1 MKHLSRKECIAL
13 MLDLLNKKERENA
26 ESHIKNCDECEKKY
40 NTLLPITVPYLRNK
54 VIFPDTLKKR
64 ILISAVKIRNSEKKA
79 KLADIIQ
86 IIRQRTVLYTSITAS
101 VFILTAGTLFYYN
114 IKSSSAY
121 FKIARMYGKAEI
133 NAIPARLFDTVSSGS
148 TISTNDN
155 SAIMLLTLRDNKMM
169 IMGESLLTINK
180 AKLNRNNNLEVNY
193 SLDKGILL
201 NKNNQNSS
209 VKQAYTTPHA
219 LIRAQN
225 ADLMLQTSNDASS
238 ILLIK
243 GKLEVV
249 DKKSSNKITIDS
261 PGEYIITNGDGMKMT
276 KTEDVVIRDIQ
287 KLDEVFEMNEDE
299 SLATQN
305 QNPDD
310 SIKNQNNSP
319 NDAARILREKLSRH
333 IDEDADQ

>member
-1 MKHLSRKECIAL
+1 MKHLSQKECIAL
-13 MLDLLNKKERENA
+13 MFELLNKKQQVYAEN
-26 ESHIKNCDECEKKY
+26 HIKSCDKCEKKF
-40 NTLLPITVPYLRNK
+40 NSLLPIAVPYLKNN
-54 VIFPDTLKKR
+54 VIFPETLKKR
-64 ILISAVKIRNSEKKA
+64 ILISVVKITNSEKKA
-79 KLADIIQ
+79 KLIDIIQ
-86 IIRQRTVLYTSITAS
+86 FFRKRAILYASVTAS
-101 VFILTAGTLFYYN
+101 LIIIAAGTVFYFN
-114 IKSSSAY
+114 VKTSTAY
-121 FKIARMYGKAEI
+121 FKIARMYGKAQI
-133 NAIPARLFDTVSSGS
+133 DAIPAKLNDTVSSGN

-155 SAIMLLTLRDNKMM
+155 SAMMLLTLRDNKMM

-180 AKLNRNNNLEVNY
+180 AKLNRSNNLEVNY

-201 NKNNQNSS
+201 NKNNQNAS

-219 LIRAQN
+219 LIRAQD

-299 SLATQN
+299 NPATQN

-310 SIKNQNNSP
+310 SIKNSNLP
-319 NDAARILREKLSRH
+319 DDAASVLREKLSRH
-333 IDEDADQ
+333 IDQDADQ